1 MKRVVLVVGSLN
13 VDLVVRVASH
23 PRPGET
29 VAGGDLARFPGGKG
43 ANQAAAA
50 ALASGTDVV
59 VRMLGRHGPD
69 ADGALVRAAL
79 HERGVDLESVH
90 TTLDAP
96 TGVALI
102 TVDDEGQ
109 NAIVVSGG
117 ANHALSAA
125 DVDAALRG
133 GGGGGVPSLVL
144 TQLETPLVVVAHLAA
159 RCALEHVPF
168 VLNAA
173 PPLPLP
179 DGLWSSIDTLI
190 VNEHEAAVLGA
201 SAASS
206 VAPGA
211 DRRARRVAALDA
223 ADTLAARGVGTVIIT
238 LGEAGVVWAGASRG
252 EREAFQVDVRDTT
265 GAGDAFC
272 GAFVAAR
279 ATGADVETAIAFA
292 AAAGALA
299 VGREGAIPSL
309 PSRAEIEALLSP

>member
-1 MKRVVLVVGSLN
+1 
-13 VDLVVRVASH
+13 
-23 PRPGET
+23 
-29 VAGGDLARFPGGKG
+29 
-43 ANQAAAA
+43 
-50 ALASGTDVV
+50 
-59 VRMLGRHGPD
+59 MLGRHGPD

-109 NAIVVSGG
+109 NTIVVSGG

-125 DVDAALRG
+125 DVDAALRGGG

-179 DGLWSSIDTLI
+179 DGLWSRIDTLI

-223 ADTLAARGVGTVIIT
+223 ADTLAARGVGSVIVT

-252 EREAFQVDVRDTT
+252 EREAFPVDVRDTT